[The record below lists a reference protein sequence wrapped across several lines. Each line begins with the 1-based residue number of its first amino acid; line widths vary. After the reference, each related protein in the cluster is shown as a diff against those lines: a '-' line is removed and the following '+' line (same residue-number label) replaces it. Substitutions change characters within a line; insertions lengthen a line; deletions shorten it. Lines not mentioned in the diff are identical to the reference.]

1 MTFIGGNVM
10 QSSNLPFMQHFES
23 LRINPKYGLKL
34 ILVIILAMLTTS
46 LYNLIIDP
54 LVIYKDMGLS
64 SKEIMDLHETSKKYS
79 LIAVPFITLFMIAFS
94 FLIVLIVSKIMKSD
108 ATQKMIFSATLSHML
123 ITSILTFVIY
133 FIQYVAGI
141 ALTDYDISSLN
152 IFDKG
157 NKVLAAFNL
166 QTIFSA
172 YVFGVLLYAT
182 CKLTKKASIIWAVV
196 FFVLFTS
203 FDLISSMF

>member
-1 MTFIGGNVM
+1 MM

-34 ILVIILAMLTTS
+34 ILVIILAMLTTT

>member
-1 MTFIGGNVM
+1 MM

-34 ILVIILAMLTTS
+34 ILVIILAMLTTT

-54 LVIYKDMGLS
+54 LVIYKDLGLS

>member
-1 MTFIGGNVM
+1 M

-34 ILVIILAMLTTS
+34 ILVIILAMLTTT

-54 LVIYKDMGLS
+54 LVIYKDLGLS